1 MPRVKGGVRH
11 VRHRE
16 AILRHAKGF
25 RWGRKSKIKL
35 ARVAVARKYR
45 FAWEDRRNK
54 RRLIRNKWHLTLGA
68 ALRQHGM
75 KWSTFAPALKSTRID
90 LNRKM
95 LCELAQYHPS
105 VFLKV
110 VEAVRPKV
118 AQKSS
123 TPA

>member
-11 VRHRE
+11 TRHRE
-16 AILRHAKGF
+16 KILRHAKGF

-54 RRLIRNKWHLTLGA
+54 RRLIRNQWHLTLGA
-68 ALRQHGM
+68 ALRAHDM
-75 KWSTFAPALKSTRID
+75 KWSTFAPALKAAHID

-95 LCELAQYHPS
+95 LVELAEHHPA
-105 VFLKV
+105 VFLRV
-110 VEAVRPKV
+110 LLAVKPRETHNK
-118 AQKSS
+118 S